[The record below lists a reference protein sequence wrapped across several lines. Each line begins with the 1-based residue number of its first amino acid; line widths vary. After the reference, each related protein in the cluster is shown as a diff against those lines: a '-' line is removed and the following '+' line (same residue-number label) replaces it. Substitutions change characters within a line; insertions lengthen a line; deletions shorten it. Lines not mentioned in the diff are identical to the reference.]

1 MRKVSFL
8 QMYQST
14 VTISEKMN
22 LKCTAVT
29 HISIQSKYLN
39 VKLVQIYLP
48 LTLIYQKNKLEWHC
62 NLVHYPIDTGRK
74 LNVHKSFGR
83 SPGRNV
89 LLRFNLRPVSRASI
103 YGKGVRIIFWGSFV
117 ML

>member
-29 HISIQSKYLN
+29 HIINSVEVFKCKASPNIPSSYLN
-39 VKLVQIYLP
+39 LSEKQIGMAL
-48 LTLIYQKNKLEWHC
+48 
-62 NLVHYPIDTGRK
+62 
-74 LNVHKSFGR
+74 
-83 SPGRNV
+83 
-89 LLRFNLRPVSRASI
+89 
-103 YGKGVRIIFWGSFV
+103 
-117 ML
+117 